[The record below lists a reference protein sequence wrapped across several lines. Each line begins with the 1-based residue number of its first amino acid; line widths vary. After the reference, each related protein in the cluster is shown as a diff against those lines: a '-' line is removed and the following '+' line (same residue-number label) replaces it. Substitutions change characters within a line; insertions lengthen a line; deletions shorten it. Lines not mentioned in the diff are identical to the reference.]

1 MMALDRNE
9 RYSFTWRRQAGMTL
23 DAAPA
28 PCNLFL
34 FCQTNPI
41 LDWTARDANVDL
53 AQERI
58 DRPHSCRDPEMRR
71 LPRRRFHCDPGEQAP
86 PVGGQLGNIHYCGQP
101 RRSVGGAASRGRGSK
116 RLQIRYQLDGT
127 KVHRFQAGDRVRL
140 SELGRAR
147 FPARRTELG
156 TVSVEKRRSEGNS
169 VRVLFDGS
177 KNTARLHES
186 FIEPAYPEQPA
197 VSTPKETPI

>member
-1 MMALDRNE
+1 MPISILLRSELIALVLAEIRKCE
-9 RYSFTWRRQAGMTL
+9 G
-23 DAAPA
+23 
-28 PCNLFL
+28 
-34 FCQTNPI
+34 CQG
-41 LDWTARDANVDL
+41 VDSI
-53 AQERI
+53 AIQEI
-58 DRPHSCRDPEMRR
+58 R
-71 LPRRRFHCDPGEQAP
+71 LPR
-86 PVGGQLGNIHYCGQP
+86 
-101 RRSVGGAASRGRGSK
+101 SVANWEISIIAASSGDPSAVQQAAAAVQK
-116 RLQIRYQLDGT
+116 KLQIRYQLGGM

-156 TVSVEKRRSEGNS
+156 TISVEKRRSDGSS

-197 VSTPKETPI
+197 ISTSKETPI